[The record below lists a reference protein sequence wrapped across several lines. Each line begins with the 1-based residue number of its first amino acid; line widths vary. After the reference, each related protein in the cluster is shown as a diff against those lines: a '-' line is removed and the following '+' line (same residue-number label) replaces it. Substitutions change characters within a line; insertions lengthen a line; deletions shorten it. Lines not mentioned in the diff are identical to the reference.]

1 MRTGRR
7 RAKTSR
13 RSRRRQNIKICC
25 SAATRCTHKRRAGK
39 SRSLSRLSIV
49 CPSVQLSLSLS
60 VCPSVSDCLSV
71 CFFAVHCHCLT
82 TIACSLRRLW
92 SAKSQG
98 SAVGVAAA
106 AAAAA
111 KKAFVVKQT
120 IWLAG
125 SSERTKR
132 SSAAALDPPKY
143 HTHTH
148 THALTVSVCVFRGGS
163 CPRSARLSHAK
174 QRDKREECGGKRER
188 EGKREGGGARRQRLR
203 QVVPDFHLSCC
214 SCC

>member
-13 RSRRRQNIKICC
+13 RRSRRRQNIQNLLQRRNALHAQK
-25 SAATRCTHKRRAGK
+25 TRRKK
-39 SRSLSRLSIV
+39 SLSLSRLSIV

-60 VCPSVSDCLSV
+60 VRLSV

-106 AAAAA
+106 TAAA

-148 THALTVSVCVFRGGS
+148 THALSVCLCVF
-163 CPRSARLSHAK
+163 A
-174 QRDKREECGGKRER
+174 
-188 EGKREGGGARRQRLR
+188 
-203 QVVPDFHLSCC
+203 
-214 SCC
+214 